1 METIIPS
8 ASSFAAAGLAA
19 WWTVRGV
26 RHQANTQHALAA
38 GTQAAQRESEA
49 RAARRQ
55 AYARFIYAAVRTAG
69 LLVRMSEAGI
79 TEDEYRD
86 RREGAQQALD
96 EVIEHEAIV
105 SVEGPAGVALAAA
118 QARRSL
124 DHELAVILAHR
135 QAQGSREAVEQAGVP
150 DWRRSGE

>member
-1 METIIPS
+1 
-8 ASSFAAAGLAA
+8 
-19 WWTVRGV
+19 
-26 RHQANTQHALAA
+26 
-38 GTQAAQRESEA
+38 
-49 RAARRQ
+49 
-55 AYARFIYAAVRTAG
+55 
-69 LLVRMSEAGI
+69 MSEADI

-86 RREGAQQALD
+86 RRKGAQQALH

-135 QAQGSREAVEQAGVP
+135 QAQGSREAVEQAGGARLEAVGRMTTAA
-150 DWRRSGE
+150 RRVFNGESTFAAPAACRAG